1 MLPTLVAGLAVI
13 LLVVRFV
20 IQARRNPLAI
30 YPGPFLARH
39 TDLWVAYHAVRG
51 DLSHTLAALH
61 EKHGMLRILQATNSY
76 APTLTCQAGTFVRF
90 GPNRLSSNSAEALDQ
105 IYGFGCNTIK
115 AQWYYYFSADPEH
128 PATNTVIDRDDHR
141 RKRAVLNKGFTSTS
155 MKHLEPKILNVL
167 HTWMPNLVEAA
178 DAEDGWSAPRD
189 MADWA
194 VYLTND
200 VMGTLSFSNPFG
212 LSTSDEHRWILQ
224 AVPLSTRLRYACCFE
239 PWLLTSGIDRWLY
252 PQLDQWRARIRA
264 FSSAMLQRRVDRQ
277 DDKTLYDFFRFIL
290 DAPDAKT
297 GGPVDAR
304 TLASESSLLV
314 NAGGDSTGTAIAA
327 TTFFLAHNTRC
338 LDRVKAEIR
347 SEFTS
352 ADEIVPGSRLEECK
366 YLRACIDEAIRLAP
380 PAPAP
385 LMRQVR
391 PGGLETDRRSFPS
404 GVELAVS
411 PYAIHRN
418 KEYYPDPLIYKPE
431 RWLADSVG
439 AEAVKKAQSAFC
451 PFSIGARQCVGMKLA
466 YLEITLALC
475 SLLWRYD
482 MRLMPG
488 REKQGVDE
496 VGNYRIIDC
505 FGAEKHGPWVQFR
518 ERDRNT

>member
-1 MLPTLVAGLAVI
+1 MGA
-13 LLVVRFV
+13 
-20 IQARRNPLAI
+20 
-30 YPGPFLARH
+30 
-39 TDLWVAYHAVRG
+39 
-51 DLSHTLAALH
+51 
-61 EKHGMLRILQATNSY
+61 
-76 APTLTCQAGTFVRF
+76 FVRF
-90 GPNRLSSNSAEALDQ
+90 GPNRLSTNSAEALDQ

-115 AQWYYYFSADPEH
+115 AQWYYYFSADPQH
-128 PATNTVIDRDDHR
+128 PATNTVIDRDDHK
-141 RKRAVLNKGFTSTS
+141 RKRAVLNRGFTSAS
-155 MKHLEPKILNVL
+155 MKHLEPKILDVL
-167 HTWMPNLVEAA
+167 HTWMPNLVEATGS
-178 DAEDGWSAPRD
+178 EDGWSAPRD

-239 PWLLTSGIDRWLY
+239 PRLLTSGIDRWLY
-252 PQLDQWRARIRA
+252 PQLDHWRASIRA
-264 FSSAMLQRRVDRQ
+264 FSSAMLQRRAARQ
-277 DDKTLYDFFRFIL
+277 DDKTLHDFFRFIL
-290 DAPDAKT
+290 DAPDAET
-297 GGPVDAR
+297 GGPVDAA

-327 TTFFLAHNTRC
+327 TTFFLAHNARC

-347 SEFTS
+347 SGFAG
-352 ADEIVPGSRLEECK
+352 ADDIVPGPRLLGEPTGEPTR
-366 YLRACIDEAIRLAP
+366 YLRACVDEAIRLAP

-391 PGGLETDRRSFPS
+391 PGGLEVGGQTFPA

-418 KEYYPDPLIYKPE
+418 GEYYPDPLAYKPE

-451 PFSIGARQCVGMKLA
+451 PFSIGARQCIGMKLA

-475 SLLWRYD
+475 SLLWRYE
-482 MRLMPG
+482 MRLVPG
-488 REKQGVDE
+488 REQHGVDE
-496 VGNYRIIDC
+496 VGNYMIIDC

-518 ERDRNT
+518 EKDGTK